1 MRAGLVNGDT
11 LARVARQLGIGHEV
25 LLGEGEMKSGG
36 ADRAS
41 ILADALEAVFGAV
54 YLDGGFDA
62 ARRVIVTCYAQV
74 LRDVDPGALGKD
86 PKTRLQEW
94 LQARRWPVPEYA
106 VTATSGDPHEQRF
119 TVECRIPKLGDRD
132 FRRRFQSPR
141 GGAGGCGR
149 RQARWPRLRSAEEPE
164 MASDVEAGT
173 GGSSADGAA
182 PKSFRCGHVAI
193 VGRPSV
199 GKSTLLNALVGQ
211 KISITSKKPQTTRY
225 RITGIATDA
234 QAQFVFVDTPGF
246 QTKHRS
252 RLNDRLNRAVRES
265 LADVDAVVLVLDAT
279 RITPADLAVV
289 ALLPRDVPVIAA
301 VNKVDTLADKA
312 AFMGRLAELA
322 QLHPFAAI
330 VPVSAE
336 KGTQLA
342 GAQRRD
348 RESASLV

>member
-1 MRAGLVNGDT
+1 VAAAAG
-11 LARVARQLGIGHEV
+11 E
-25 LLGEGEMKSGG
+25 
-36 ADRAS
+36 
-41 ILADALEAVFGAV
+41 
-54 YLDGGFDA
+54 
-62 ARRVIVTCYAQV
+62 
-74 LRDVDPGALGKD
+74 
-86 PKTRLQEW
+86 
-94 LQARRWPVPEYA
+94 
-106 VTATSGDPHEQRF
+106 
-119 TVECRIPKLGDRD
+119 
-132 FRRRFQSPR
+132 
-141 GGAGGCGR
+141 
-149 RQARWPRLRSAEEPE
+149 
-164 MASDVEAGT
+164 
-173 GGSSADGAA
+173 
-182 PKSFRCGHVAI
+182 FRCGHVAI

-234 QAQFVFVDTPGF
+234 RAQIVGF

-279 RITPADLAVV
+279 RVTPADLAVI
-289 ALLPRDVPVIAA
+289 ALLPRGVPVIAA

-312 AFMGRLAELA
+312 AFMARLAEIA

-342 GAQRRD
+342 ALRDEICAALPVSDRLYPEDDLTDRDERFLAAEFIREKIFRLLGDEVPYATTVAIDTFAMEGTLRRIHATVYVDKPGQRAILLGEGGSQMKAIATHARSD
-348 RESASLV
+348 MEKLFGGPVFLEVWVRVKGGWADTDASLARFGY